1 MGYTDLI
8 EKIKL
13 LPRDKQ
19 TEVFAF
25 VDSLMTQLASKP
37 NSDMG
42 EWSEKDFRDMSMQ
55 QAMRG
60 MDEDPITY
68 TDKDLK
74 ERWQ

>member
-1 MGYTDLI
+1 M
-8 EKIKL
+8 
-13 LPRDKQ
+13 PRDKQ

-25 VDSLMTQLASKP
+25 VDSLMTQLASRP
-37 NSDMG
+37 NSATG
-42 EWSEKDFRDMSMQ
+42 EWSEKEFKDMSMQ

-60 MDEDPITY
+60 MYEDPISY